1 MLIKK
6 INSEKD
12 TDDTEIEKYITELY
26 KLRHNGLA
34 EGGEYSIG
42 NLVFKE
48 IRNKGYLDNLK
59 ELKNKVIA
67 NNLSILESY
76 KKKLNDKEINDYR
89 IEISKITNYPVLI
102 QENGI
107 FEITNVK
114 ESDFSFTKD
123 ILSRQNYIE
132 YVQKS
137 AEKLDFSK
145 LSYQG
150 IPSKLYKIT
159 GKIKI

>member
-1 MLIKK
+1 MLINK

-34 EGGEYSIG
+34 ESGEYSIG

-59 ELKNKVIA
+59 DLKNKVIA

-76 KKKLNDKEINDYR
+76 KKKLTNKEINDYR

-102 QENGI
+102 QENGM
-107 FEITNVK
+107 FEISNVK

-123 ILSRQNYIE
+123 ILNRQNYIE

-137 AEKLDFSK
+137 AEKLDFSRM
-145 LSYQG
+145 SYQG
-150 IPSKLYKIT
+150 IPNKRYKLI
-159 GKIKI
+159 GKIRV